1 MTDIP
6 LYIRGSVILPMRVEG
21 ASTTTTPRT
30 KDFMLLV
37 PIGLD
42 RTTTGVLYLD
52 EGDTIVQP
60 RSSHLTFKYQHGLL
74 KMDGQFG
81 YDPKANLRNIVVLQ
95 SGKAV
100 KNVTV
105 NAPLAA
111 PLMVDL
117 GS

>member
-1 MTDIP
+1 
-6 LYIRGSVILPMRVEG
+6 MRVEG

-30 KDFMLLV
+30 KDFMFLVLLAWIE
-37 PIGLD
+37 PRAAHYIWEEG
-42 RTTTGVLYLD
+42 GAIVLPS
-52 EGDTIVQP
+52 T
-60 RSSHLTFKYQHGLL
+60 SHITFKYQHGRL

-81 YDPKANLRNIVVLQ
+81 YDPKVKLRNIVVLQ

-111 PLMVDL
+111 LLMVDL
-117 GS
+117 GSQSHRRLHG

>member
-1 MTDIP
+1 
-6 LYIRGSVILPMRVEG
+6 
-21 ASTTTTPRT
+21 
-30 KDFMLLV
+30 
-37 PIGLD
+37 
-42 RTTTGVLYLD
+42 
-52 EGDTIVQP
+52 
-60 RSSHLTFKYQHGLL
+60 
-74 KMDGQFG
+74 MDGQFG
-81 YDPKANLRNIVVLQ
+81 YDPKVKLRNIVVLQ